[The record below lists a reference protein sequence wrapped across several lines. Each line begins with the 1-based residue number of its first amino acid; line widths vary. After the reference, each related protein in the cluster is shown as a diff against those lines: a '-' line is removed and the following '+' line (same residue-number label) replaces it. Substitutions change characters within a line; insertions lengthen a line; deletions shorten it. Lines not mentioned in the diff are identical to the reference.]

1 MKYAMTRQ
9 DQPQLENVLHS
20 DLIHVVA
27 PLEPTSTV
35 PSATALLQPLG
46 VRLEAARLQGN
57 PTGGLGQGLQQGQ
70 EGGEAFV
77 VPGSERASR
86 VEMGKRQLSGGGG
99 GKEEEKRKNEVS
111 FHRENKF
118 GRI

>member
-9 DQPQLENVLHS
+9 DQPQLGNVLHS

-46 VRLEAARLQGN
+46 VCLEAARLQGN
-57 PTGGLGQGLQQGQ
+57 PTAGLGQGLQQGQ

-77 VPGSERASR
+77 VLGSERASR
-86 VEMGKRQLSGGGG
+86 VEMGKRQLSGGG
-99 GKEEEKRKNEVS
+99 
-111 FHRENKF
+111 
-118 GRI
+118 

>member
-1 MKYAMTRQ
+1 MTRK

-46 VRLEAARLQGN
+46 VCLEAARLQGN
-57 PTGGLGQGLQQGQ
+57 PTFGLGQGLQQGQ

-99 GKEEEKRKNEVS
+99 GGGKEEEKRKNEVS
-111 FHRENKF
+111 FHREIKF